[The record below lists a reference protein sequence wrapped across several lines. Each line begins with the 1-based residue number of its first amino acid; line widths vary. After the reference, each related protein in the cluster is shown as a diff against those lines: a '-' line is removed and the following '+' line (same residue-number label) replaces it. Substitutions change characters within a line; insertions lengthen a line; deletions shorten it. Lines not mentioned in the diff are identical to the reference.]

1 MAADKIR
8 SQLGVEKPWR
18 DIAAIDPELEIVR
31 TLYIE
36 ARRRLLLTNGE
47 LEETVRGQI
56 KGREGFAT
64 LTADQSNHVL
74 RPIAVALPNTT
85 EEAVSPA
92 LIDLRGAHIALA
104 RAEEDANENLDKI
117 LSEGDE
123 PQVRKVAVRLRNREI
138 KSQADLDTVIDEI
151 RSRVEPELREGRRVR
166 LVD

>member
-1 MAADKIR
+1 M
-8 SQLGVEKPWR
+8 
-18 DIAAIDPELEIVR
+18 
-31 TLYIE
+31 
-36 ARRRLLLTNGE
+36 
-47 LEETVRGQI
+47 
-56 KGREGFAT
+56 
-64 LTADQSNHVL
+64 
-74 RPIAVALPNTT
+74 PNTT